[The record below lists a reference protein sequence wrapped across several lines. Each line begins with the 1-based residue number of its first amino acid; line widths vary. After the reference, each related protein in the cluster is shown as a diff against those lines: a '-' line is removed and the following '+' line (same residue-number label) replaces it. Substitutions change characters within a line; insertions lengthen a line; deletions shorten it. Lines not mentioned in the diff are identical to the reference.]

1 MPLTPWRH
9 KKFKIYV
16 YINYCYTNT
25 HSHINNCRFILCCT
39 MQAKFNT
46 PNRFSQQG
54 GTQTNNGQVSRAD
67 STLAANSDLTANGD
81 GSSADRDSG
90 GEEGED
96 DDYDTVHTGFLKEW
110 TLMLHG
116 TREPPYSQLSVRDP
130 HSKLAIVKK
139 AHTITGPDTSA
150 SPQKQ
155 SAY

>member
-1 MPLTPWRH
+1 M
-9 KKFKIYV
+9 
-16 YINYCYTNT
+16 YINYCYTNA
-25 HSHINNCRFILCCT
+25 HGHMNNCPCILCYA

-54 GTQTNNGQVSRAD
+54 GTRMNNRQAFRAD
-67 STLAANSDLTANGD
+67 STLGANSDLTAKED
-81 GSSADRDSG
+81 GSSADRDTG
-90 GEEGED
+90 GEEGEED
-96 DDYDTVHTGFLKEW
+96 EYDTVHTGFLKEW

-116 TREPPYSQLSVRDP
+116 TREPPYSQLPVRDP

-139 AHTITGPDTSA
+139 AHTIAGPDTSA